1 MRAAIRGV
9 LHWHWRAAGTIE
21 HQLLL
26 LCRQHAKRLCEVDV
40 ITRCQPFQQRPQ
52 ERELLWPPHGN
63 STVQQR
69 TLRVR
74 DEEVGGKL
82 HMHAQPITGSTGAL
96 GTVEREQAR
105 GQLRATGPTVRAG
118 EAFAE
123 HEMRTV
129 DDLYAYET

>member
-9 LHWHWRAAGTIE
+9 LHWHWRAAGAIE

-26 LCRQHAKRLCEVDV
+26 LCRQRAKWLFEVDV
-40 ITRCQPFQQRPQ
+40 IARRQSFQQRPQ
-52 ERELLWPPHGN
+52 ERELLRPPHGN

-69 TLRVR
+69 TLRGR

-82 HMHAQPITGSTGAL
+82 HMHTQPITGSTGTL

-105 GQLRATGPTVRAG
+105 SQLRATGPTVRAG

-123 HEMRTV
+123 HEMRAV
-129 DDLYAYET
+129 DDLYAH